1 MSMAWIS
8 TESGKKRRLRPSGS
22 TRLGT
27 VASVLSMEL
36 FDALVAREILV
47 IISQNSENAGYEKA
61 AALPDYT
68 LQKET
73 RRA

>member
-1 MSMAWIS
+1 
-8 TESGKKRRLRPSGS
+8 
-22 TRLGT
+22 
-27 VASVLSMEL
+27 MEL

-47 IISQNSENAGYEKA
+47 IISQNSENAEYEKA
-61 AALPDYT
+61 AALRDYA